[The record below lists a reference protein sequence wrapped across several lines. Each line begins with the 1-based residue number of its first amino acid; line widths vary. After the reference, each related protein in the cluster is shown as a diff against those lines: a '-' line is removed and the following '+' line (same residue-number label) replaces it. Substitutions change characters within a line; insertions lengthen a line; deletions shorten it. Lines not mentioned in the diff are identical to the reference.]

1 MKNALTYDWHKN
13 DGSDTVIFEQNS
25 ISSSD
30 IEFCSQAACYRK
42 KTQPFCLLWNEG
54 VSRKSFA
61 AKSSVWTAR
70 FNQQHGF
77 RCHCV

>member
-42 KTQPFCLLWNEG
+42 KTQPFCLL
-54 VSRKSFA
+54 
-61 AKSSVWTAR
+61 
-70 FNQQHGF
+70 
-77 RCHCV
+77 